1 MKNLAIA
8 DVTVGIM
15 VVTALGMPG
24 AATAAPSGP
33 SSVDDTVASLQAE
46 GYKVIVTRLSGAES
60 SNCSVDAIRPGQ
72 QITQETPTGVVATTL
87 GRSSPIPSMSTCVAE
102 SHTTAQHEGY
112 QGKRYQLTGRRVI
125 PIDSRSVPF
134 VVATRLWP
142 QPR

>member
-8 DVTVGIM
+8 AVTVGIM
-15 VVTALGMPG
+15 IVTALGMPG

-72 QITQETPTGVVATTL
+72 QITQETPTGGRGNHARQVVSNTVYVDV
-87 GRSSPIPSMSTCVAE
+87 RC
-102 SHTTAQHEGY
+102 
-112 QGKRYQLTGRRVI
+112 
-125 PIDSRSVPF
+125 
-134 VVATRLWP
+134 
-142 QPR
+142 